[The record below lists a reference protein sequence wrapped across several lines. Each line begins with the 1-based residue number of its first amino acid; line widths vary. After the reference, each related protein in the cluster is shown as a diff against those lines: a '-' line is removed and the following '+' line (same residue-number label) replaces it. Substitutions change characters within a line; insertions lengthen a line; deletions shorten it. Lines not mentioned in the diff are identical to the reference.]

1 VDRKLQGKIAIVT
14 GAAGGIGGGIAKR
27 FLIEGAKVL
36 LVDFAEDKLQE
47 SLACLQKEHGQNVAA
62 FTADLT
68 QAPVYAPKVVRYAE
82 EVLGTADIL
91 VNCAGIYPST
101 MALDITEADWD
112 RVFDLNAKGY
122 FFMAQAAAKA
132 MLAAGKK
139 GRILNISS
147 TASEIAR
154 PGVAHYCS
162 SKAAIKMMTQV
173 LALEWAKYGINV
185 NALGPGLIETETLVN
200 TLVTEEAKREHREK
214 LSLCP
219 QERAGTVDE
228 IAEIAVFFVSS
239 SADFVTGQT
248 LLADG
253 GYAAGK
259 CFQSKK

>member
-1 VDRKLQGKIAIVT
+1 MAGRLKDKVAIVT
-14 GAAGGIGGGIAKR
+14 GAASGIGRGIASR
-27 FLIEGAKVL
+27 FLAEGAKVL
-36 LVDFAEDKLQE
+36 LVDFSETKLKE
-47 SLACLQKEHGQNVAA
+47 TLASLQSEYDQKAQA

-68 QAPVYAPKVVRYAE
+68 KAPACAPEIVRYATKA
-82 EVLGTADIL
+82 GAGDIL
-91 VNCAGIYPST
+91 VNCAGIYPSK

-112 RVFDLNAKGY
+112 MVLDLNAKGY

-132 MLAAGKK
+132 MVAAGRK

-147 TASEIAR
+147 TASEVAR
-154 PGVAHYCS
+154 PGVVHYCS
-162 SKAAIKMMTQV
+162 SKAAVKMMTQV

-185 NALGPGLIETETLVN
+185 NALGPGLIETETLLS

-214 LSLCP
+214 LAFCP
-219 QERAGTVDE
+219 QERAGTVEE

-239 SADFVTGQT
+239 SSDFVTGQT

-253 GYAAGK
+253 GYAAGR